1 LGSGGSN
8 LWKNSIQ
15 IQMNIKQAIKELQG
29 LEKQGVK
36 NIILAFW
43 GAEDFDRD
51 EDKSWVE
58 DMEILDDSFD
68 WSSTHEDLNNFM
80 ESLK

>member
-1 LGSGGSN
+1 M
-8 LWKNSIQ
+8 K
-15 IQMNIKQAIKELQG
+15 IKQAIKELQE

-43 GAEDFDRD
+43 EAEDFDRED
-51 EDKSWVE
+51 DKSWAEDVE
-58 DMEILDDSFD
+58 IVDESLD
-68 WSSTHEDLNNFM
+68 WSATHEDLNTFM

>member
-1 LGSGGSN
+1 M
-8 LWKNSIQ
+8 K
-15 IQMNIKQAIKELQG
+15 IKQAIKELQG

-43 GAEDFDRD
+43 EAEDFDRD
-51 EDKSWVE
+51 EDKSWAEDVE
-58 DMEILDDSFD
+58 IVDESFD
-68 WSSTHEDLNNFM
+68 WSATHEDLNNFM

>member
-1 LGSGGSN
+1 M
-8 LWKNSIQ
+8 K
-15 IQMNIKQAIKELQG
+15 IKQAIKELKE

-43 GAEDFDRD
+43 EAEDFDRD

-80 ESLK
+80 ENLK

>member
-1 LGSGGSN
+1 M
-8 LWKNSIQ
+8 K
-15 IQMNIKQAIKELQG
+15 IKQAIKELQG

-43 GAEDFDRD
+43 EAKDFDRD

-58 DMEILDDSFD
+58 DVEILDDSFD
-68 WSSTHEDLNNFM
+68 WSSTHDDLNNFM

>member
-1 LGSGGSN
+1 M
-8 LWKNSIQ
+8 K
-15 IQMNIKQAIKELQG
+15 IKQAIKELQG

-43 GAEDFDRD
+43 EAKDFDRD

-58 DMEILDDSFD
+58 DMEILHDSFD